1 MLFRMK
7 LVQLDMAMLTRAHV
21 RGALTVPLL
30 RPASKDP
37 RVVAREHKGIF
48 LYVGEL

>member
-7 LVQLDMAMLTRAHV
+7 LVQLDMAMRTRA

-30 RPASKDP
+30 RAASKDP
-37 RVVAREHKGIF
+37 PHARARERKGIF